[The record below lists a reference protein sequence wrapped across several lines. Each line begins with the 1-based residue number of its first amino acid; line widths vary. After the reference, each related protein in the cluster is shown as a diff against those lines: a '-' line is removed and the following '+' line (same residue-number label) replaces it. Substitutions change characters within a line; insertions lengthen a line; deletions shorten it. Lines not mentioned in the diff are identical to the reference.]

1 VYHTIVKLQPLLHAP
16 LHVLSLVLIG
26 WAPRVAH
33 GQTDSARLAG
43 TVRSS
48 INGLPIAGVMIA
60 VRGTQVFDV
69 TNSVGGFALA
79 GLPAGRQRI
88 RILYQDSVSY
98 EHEIRLT
105 AGKTLTLSVLL
116 DVDAIELAPIV
127 VEAQTLRAER
137 SLAGFYERRKWRFGR
152 FYTRQDLE
160 RRRGLPL
167 QSLLGESGVSM
178 RCRGRDCIPLS
189 WSAGRQCVMSLYL
202 DGVRLP
208 ADQLDLIHIDDL
220 AGVEVYKRGFD
231 VPVEYQ
237 LRLGNECGASLMW
250 SRN

>member
-1 VYHTIVKLQPLLHAP
+1 
-16 LHVLSLVLIG
+16 
-26 WAPRVAH
+26 
-33 GQTDSARLAG
+33 
-43 TVRSS
+43 
-48 INGLPIAGVMIA
+48 MIA
-60 VRGTQVFDV
+60 VRATQVFDV
-69 TNSVGGFALA
+69 TNSAGGFALA

-208 ADQLDLIHIDDL
+208 PDQLDLVHIDDL
-220 AGVEVYKRGFD
+220 AGVEVYRRGFD

-237 LRLGNECGASLMW
+237 SRLGNECGASLMW